1 MVNLAVLAEDAKEAL
16 KYGVDGILV
25 SNHGARQLDGVSAT
39 VSVRWRNEAWL
50 FSKDSGLWFT
60 EVDAKQR
67 FGCNLKFYECIVVS
81 KTEEH
86 GLSMKS
92 VLNIDTEMVYVLCY
106 DL

>member
-1 MVNLAVLAEDAKEAL
+1 MKKWGMIVLQRPPVCKLSSANSIFDSV
-16 KYGVDGILV
+16 KY
-25 SNHGARQLDGVSAT
+25 
-39 VSVRWRNEAWL
+39 
-50 FSKDSGLWFT
+50 GLWFT

-86 GLSMKS
+86 GLSVKN
-92 VLNIDTEMVYVLCY
+92 VLNIDTEMLYVLCY